1 MSATRIDRETASK
14 INPLIDGNN
23 ADTLGHVIAVL
34 DFLSIASTDMECY
47 NEYGLSKTI
56 DLCTAAL
63 QYEIDARPPGGGDDA
78 PS

>member
-1 MSATRIDRETASK
+1 MSATRIDRETAGK
-14 INPLIDGNN
+14 INPLIEDDN

-34 DFLSIASTDMECY
+34 DFLSVASIGVQNY
-47 NEYGLSKTI
+47 QGYGLGRVL